1 MAPITVS
8 VEIARPPEEVFAYV
22 TDPSHLSEWQESVV
36 RVQREGSGPASEGT
50 RVGLTRRVGRIREID
65 MTAEVTEV
73 RPPTSWVVRGVDGPV
88 RGVVRGTVDPLQDGR
103 ASRVTL
109 VLDFEGHGFGK
120 LLVPLV
126 VRRQASSEMPKN
138 VQKLKQLLEG
148 RAAEA

>member
-8 VEIARPPEEVFAYV
+8 VEVARPPEEVFAYV
-22 TDPSHLSEWQESVV
+22 TDPSHLPEWQDSVI
-36 RVQREGSGPASEGT
+36 RVERKGTGPASEGD
-50 RVGLTRRVGRIREID
+50 RVGLTRRVGRSREID

-73 RPPTSWVVRGVDGPV
+73 HPPTSWVVRGVDGPV
-88 RGVVRGTVDPLQDGR
+88 RGVVRGTVDSLRDGQ

-126 VRRQASSEMPKN
+126 VRRQAASEMPKN
-138 VQKLKQLLEG
+138 AQKLKQLLESG
-148 RAAEA
+148 E

>member
-22 TDPSHLSEWQESVV
+22 TDPSHLSEWQDSVI
-36 RVQREGSGPASEGT
+36 RVDRKGAGPASEGD
-50 RVGLTRRVGRIREID
+50 RVGLTRRVGRWREID

-73 RPPTSWVVRGVDGPV
+73 HPPTSWVVRGVDGPV
-88 RGVVRGTVDPLQDGR
+88 RGVVRGTIDSLQDGQ

-109 VLDFEGHGFGK
+109 LLDFEGHGFGK

-126 VRRQASSEMPKN
+126 VRRQAASEMPKN
-138 VQKLKQLLEG
+138 AQKLKQLLES
-148 RAAEA
+148 RA